1 MEKGAERGKSPK
13 VRILEGIEGLKR
25 GNTLKLKQSLLSNL
39 VVGEARDADSSLPAR
54 KSSKVAGASK
64 AEGRVAKRNME
75 ARKASAFMER
85 WLQAGE
91 KTKESGQEPGK
102 EEIKGDRWV
111 GPGWKERPQD
121 RGKQENNTGKKMKV
135 AGAEGTEAVQESNRD
150 RINRE

>member
-54 KSSKVAGASK
+54 KPTKVAGSSK
-64 AEGRVAKRNME
+64 AEGRVARRNLE

-85 WLQAGE
+85 GLQAGGKYYRIKP
-91 KTKESGQEPGK
+91 KTRKGKNRGRQMCGPRREGKTPG
-102 EEIKGDRWV
+102 
-111 GPGWKERPQD
+111 
-121 RGKQENNTGKKMKV
+121 
-135 AGAEGTEAVQESNRD
+135 
-150 RINRE
+150 